1 MDGYVA
7 TVEQIDAQG
16 INTPGGF
23 NCRCGWK
30 PIPVAVAMAQRWVD
44 DDGQPDYAAIKRH
57 NGRRQALIDT
67 GKFPDA
73 GFVSG

>member
-1 MDGYVA
+1 M
-7 TVEQIDAQG
+7 AQG
-16 INTPGGF
+16 
-23 NCRCGWK
+23 
-30 PIPVAVAMAQRWVD
+30 WVD